1 MFKHP
6 VGRPKFCYFK
16 VQNSFIFKPTKK
28 GTVFT
33 QKMSPAEPD
42 FLRKENSWF
51 FFGFSV
57 YVIWISAWI
66 LRDSWCIISM
76 SIFFD
81 AAEKWKKSK
90 SWIEDSKAAVPHLL
104 LLRIWRTSQFID
116 CLILANFWPLP
127 SPHKFT
133 SHPTNSCQFSI
144 LCNNQNTFRK
154 SSSIIDVS
162 RPRIFRIHNV
172 WKWYKMRRLWV
183 IFQKFS
189 PMQFPK
195 YFFWSRATI
204 EEITGCFRGC
214 RR

>member
-1 MFKHP
+1 
-6 VGRPKFCYFK
+6 
-16 VQNSFIFKPTKK
+16 
-28 GTVFT
+28 
-33 QKMSPAEPD
+33 MSPAEPD

-133 SHPTNSCQFSI
+133 SHPTNFCQFSI
-144 LCNNQNTFRK
+144 LCTTKTPLENLLASLMFQGQEFFAFTMFENDTKWDFEKVFTNA
-154 SSSIIDVS
+154 I
-162 RPRIFRIHNV
+162 PEIFLL
-172 WKWYKMRRLWV
+172 K
-183 IFQKFS
+183 
-189 PMQFPK
+189 
-195 YFFWSRATI
+195 
-204 EEITGCFRGC
+204 
-214 RR
+214 

>member
-1 MFKHP
+1 
-6 VGRPKFCYFK
+6 
-16 VQNSFIFKPTKK
+16 
-28 GTVFT
+28 
-33 QKMSPAEPD
+33 MSPAEPD

-133 SHPTNSCQFSI
+133 SHPTNFCQFSI
-144 LCNNQNTFRK
+144 LCTTKTPLENLLASLMFQGQEFFAFTMFENDQKWEDFGWIFK
-154 SSSIIDVS
+154 SFHQCNSRNISSEVGQQLKKLQGAS
-162 RPRIFRIHNV
+162 EVAEGNSNFAPWETERV
-172 WKWYKMRRLWV
+172 KWPQGTV
-183 IFQKFS
+183 E
-189 PMQFPK
+189 
-195 YFFWSRATI
+195 FWSLSI
-204 EEITGCFRGC
+204 SVSQ
-214 RR
+214 

>member
-1 MFKHP
+1 
-6 VGRPKFCYFK
+6 
-16 VQNSFIFKPTKK
+16 
-28 GTVFT
+28 
-33 QKMSPAEPD
+33 MSPAEPD

-162 RPRIFRIHNV
+162 RPRIFADSQCL
-172 WKWYKMRRLWV
+172 KMIQNETLSEFSKV
-183 IFQKFS
+183 FTNAIPEIFLLK
-189 PMQFPK
+189 
-195 YFFWSRATI
+195 
-204 EEITGCFRGC
+204 
-214 RR
+214 

>member
-1 MFKHP
+1 
-6 VGRPKFCYFK
+6 
-16 VQNSFIFKPTKK
+16 
-28 GTVFT
+28 
-33 QKMSPAEPD
+33 MSPAEPD

-104 LLRIWRTSQFID
+104 LLRFEGHHNLSIASFWRTFD
-116 CLILANFWPLP
+116 PYHLLINSPVTLPIPANFPYYVTTKTPLENLLA
-127 SPHKFT
+127 SLMFQGQEFFAFT
-133 SHPTNSCQFSI
+133 MFENDT
-144 LCNNQNTFRK
+144 
-154 SSSIIDVS
+154 
-162 RPRIFRIHNV
+162 
-172 WKWYKMRRLWV
+172 KWYKMRLWV

>member
-1 MFKHP
+1 
-6 VGRPKFCYFK
+6 
-16 VQNSFIFKPTKK
+16 
-28 GTVFT
+28 
-33 QKMSPAEPD
+33 MSPAEPD

-133 SHPTNSCQFSI
+133 SHPTNFCQFSI
-144 LCNNQNTFRK
+144 LPKTPLENLLASSMFQGQEFFAFTMFENDQKCLTFWE
-154 SSSIIDVS
+154 
-162 RPRIFRIHNV
+162 IFKQCAH
-172 WKWYKMRRLWV
+172 
-183 IFQKFS
+183 QKFS
-189 PMQFPK
+189 PMMQFPK
-195 YFFWSRATI
+195 YFFGSRATI

-214 RR
+214 RT